1 MNRSPTSKTPR
12 KRMDGEALTA
22 ILLLALTVFLM
33 FTVSILIFRSC
44 DSNQIPPSGSDAT
57 TPQTP
62 ITPPPS
68 QGDTPI
74 FSNGVLPNKPFFGD
88 QSATVSFSTT
98 SQYIVLTNASTG
110 EVVASLNSGTRFSP
124 ASMTKVMTL
133 IVMCERLTEED
144 LNKTVTFTS
153 AMYDYVRTG
162 DYAGSTNYG
171 IDPND
176 EYKIKDLLYGIGMY
190 SASDCVLSVVLY
202 LSASEEQFVGW
213 MNEKVDELGLA
224 NTHFDNPIGYESTEN
239 YTTAEDMA
247 QIMAYAMQSDLIR
260 SFLSKEA
267 HSSTAAGYNST
278 GNYVPSFP
286 ITFYSTLFGT
296 HESSRMYSYE
306 KNYGTPF
313 KLQTA
318 KLLAGKTGY
327 LENGGV
333 KNHCLVVYAK
343 DIDSND
349 HYILVVG
356 GGTQQQHVTM
366 KDIKTILDTYVK

>member
-1 MNRSPTSKTPR
+1 MTRYTAPKTPR

-22 ILLLALTVFLM
+22 ILLLALTAFLIL
-33 FTVSILIFRSC
+33 TVSILIFRSC
-44 DSNQIPPSGSDAT
+44 SNQAFPPISDAT
-57 TPQTP
+57 TPHTP
-62 ITPPPS
+62 ITPPT
-68 QGDTPI
+68 QERTPI
-74 FSNGVLPNKPFFGD
+74 FSNGVLPSKPFFGER
-88 QSATVSFSTT
+88 SATVSFPTT
-98 SQYIVLTNASTG
+98 SQYIILTNASTG
-110 EVVASLNSGTRFSP
+110 EVVASLHSGTRFSP

-162 DYAGSTNYG
+162 DYADSTNYG
-171 IDPND
+171 IEPND

-213 MNEKVDELGLA
+213 MNEKVAELGLA

-239 YTTAEDMA
+239 YTTAEDMS

-260 SFLSKEA
+260 SFLSKET
-267 HSSTAAGYNST
+267 HSSTAAGYNSV
-278 GNYVPSFP
+278 GNYMPSFT
-286 ITFYSTLFGT
+286 ITFYSTLFGK
-296 HESSRMYSYE
+296 HESSRMSSYE
-306 KNYGTPF
+306 KHYGTPF

-327 LENGGV
+327 LENDGV

-343 DIDSND
+343 DIDSDN

-356 GGTQQQHVTM
+356 GGTEPQYVTM
-366 KDIKTILDTYVK
+366 KDIKAILDTYIQ

>member
-1 MNRSPTSKTPR
+1 MTRSTAPKTPR

-22 ILLLALTVFLM
+22 ILLLALTAFLIL
-33 FTVSILIFRSC
+33 TVSILIFRSC
-44 DSNQIPPSGSDAT
+44 KSDQASPPISDAT
-57 TPQTP
+57 TPHTP
-62 ITPPPS
+62 ITPPT
-68 QGDTPI
+68 QEGTPI
-74 FSNGVLPNKPFFGD
+74 FSNGVLPSKPFFGER
-88 QSATVSFSTT
+88 SATVSFPTT
-98 SQYIVLTNASTG
+98 SQYIILTNASTG

-162 DYAGSTNYG
+162 DYADSTNYG
-171 IDPND
+171 IDPDD

-202 LSASEEQFVGW
+202 LSESEEQFVGW
-213 MNEKVDELGLA
+213 MNEKVAELGLA

-239 YTTAEDMA
+239 YTTAEDMS

-260 SFLSKEA
+260 SFLSKET
-267 HSSTAAGYNST
+267 HSSTAAGYNSV

-296 HESSRMYSYE
+296 HESSRMSSYE
-306 KNYGTPF
+306 KHYGTPF

-343 DIDSND
+343 DIDSDN

-356 GGTQQQHVTM
+356 GGTEPQYVTM
-366 KDIKTILDTYVK
+366 KDIKAILDAYVQ

>member
-1 MNRSPTSKTPR
+1 MTRSTAPKTPR

-22 ILLLALTVFLM
+22 ILLLALTAFLIL
-33 FTVSILIFRSC
+33 TVSILIFRSC
-44 DSNQIPPSGSDAT
+44 SNQASPPISDAT
-57 TPQTP
+57 TPHTP
-62 ITPPPS
+62 ITPPT
-68 QGDTPI
+68 QERTPI
-74 FSNGVLPNKPFFGD
+74 FSNGVLPSKPFFGER
-88 QSATVSFSTT
+88 SATVSFPTT
-98 SQYIVLTNASTG
+98 SQYIILTNASTG
-110 EVVASLNSGTRFSP
+110 EVVASLHSGTRFSP

-162 DYAGSTNYG
+162 DYADSTNYG
-171 IDPND
+171 IEPND

-202 LSASEEQFVGW
+202 LSESEEQFVGW
-213 MNEKVDELGLA
+213 MNEKVAELGLA

-239 YTTAEDMA
+239 YTTAEDMS

-260 SFLSKEA
+260 SFLSKET
-267 HSSTAAGYNST
+267 HSSTAAGYNSV

-296 HESSRMYSYE
+296 HESSRMSSYE
-306 KNYGTPF
+306 KHYGTPF
-313 KLQTA
+313 QLQTA

-343 DIDSND
+343 DIDSDN

-356 GGTQQQHVTM
+356 GGTEPQYVTM
-366 KDIKTILDTYVK
+366 KDIKAILDTYVQ